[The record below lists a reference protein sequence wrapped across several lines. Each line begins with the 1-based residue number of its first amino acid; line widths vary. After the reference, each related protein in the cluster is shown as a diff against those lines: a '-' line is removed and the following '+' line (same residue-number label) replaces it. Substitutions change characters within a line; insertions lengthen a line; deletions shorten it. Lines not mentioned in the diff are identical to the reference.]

1 MRNLIKKI
9 LKESEEFDWVPEL
22 KKVIVVSRGAYYPT
36 NLEAMVE
43 LDVTGAEEFADK
55 YSYLYWTTPAYGDWV
70 REAGSYA
77 DSESFL
83 RLKIPSLVTPENGDI
98 CYLIEKRTTQ
108 GSNQIYRLIRIEDKG
123 EFIIGNHGFK
133 LIN

>member
-22 KKVIVVSRGAYYPT
+22 KKVIVV
-36 NLEAMVE
+36 VE

-55 YSYLYWTTPAYGDWV
+55 YGYFYWNTPAYGDWV

-123 EFIIGNHGFK
+123 EFIIGDHGFK